1 MILHSSASSPFYMP
15 QSNHI
20 EYSHL
25 LSERSSQE
33 EGIDYYNHDKSTS
46 TIAIDSGAV
55 RPQRAKSV
63 RPYLAKVALVLTAT
77 VVQLVLCSLLVW
89 AGRHWPLKLDRQ
101 CLNLHSTY
109 CGLLEA
115 QTTIEVRLTMVLA
128 PALKDVDSVYKP
140 TKFNGTLDHPS
151 IYRQAPSPEV
161 DSAWDR
167 LEKGK

>member
-1 MILHSSASSPFYMP
+1 MP
-15 QSNHI
+15 QSNPI

-25 LSERSSQE
+25 LSEKPSQE
-33 EGIDYYNHDKSTS
+33 EDTDYCNYDNSTS
-46 TIAIDSGAV
+46 TVAIDPGAV
-55 RPQRAKSV
+55 WPQRAKSV
-63 RPYLAKVALVLTAT
+63 RPYIVKVALVLAAA
-77 VVQLVLCSLLVW
+77 VVLLAVCSVMFW
-89 AGRHWPLKLDRQ
+89 AGRHWPLNLDRQ

-109 CGLLEA
+109 CGLFEPQITNEA
-115 QTTIEVRLTMVLA
+115 RLIMISA
-128 PALKDVDSVYKP
+128 PALKDIDSVYKP